1 MSYQRTHG
9 HRSSFRDWA
18 AEETDHPREI
28 IEAALAH
35 VVRNKV
41 EAAYARSDLVNH
53 PSDDVGSTLRRQLGI
68 LVDVHSV
75 LLPGNGWRRTISFLG
90 RGRVDNPLK
99 DHSWQPEG
107 G

>member
-1 MSYQRTHG
+1 MKMNVCRL
-9 HRSSFRDWA
+9 RMFV
-18 AEETDHPREI
+18 E
-28 IEAALAH
+28 H
-35 VVRNKV
+35 VVQNKV

-75 LLPGNGWRRTISFLG
+75 LLPGNGWRRIISFLG

-99 DHSWQPEG
+99 DHSWQPEVG
-107 G
+107 